1 VVAILKSFTITV
13 TETFTLNQRSH
24 SKQEGQHSKKQE
36 GKEAG
41 EMAQKRREL
50 TILPKDSSTYV
61 QNHLT
66 PVPWNPMPSPGLH
79 GHQVGM
85 QVGHRHTY
93 KKNTHPHIIFLSVRQ
108 YKRILGKCLQCI
120 VDVHNLEM

>member
-1 VVAILKSFTITV
+1 
-13 TETFTLNQRSH
+13 
-24 SKQEGQHSKKQE
+24 
-36 GKEAG
+36 
-41 EMAQKRREL
+41 MAQKRREL

-93 KKNTHPHIIFLSVRQ
+93 KKKYPSTYYFFKCEAVQKNLRKMFTVHCGCTQFGDVRT
-108 YKRILGKCLQCI
+108 RELQK
-120 VDVHNLEM
+120 N